1 MVTFKKQLEYLK
13 DSLSQIILGLIMF
26 SLSFSGLGIALL
38 LRQWKYSGTVIAS
51 FGILTEIVALL
62 LCYDIFKGFLKKD
75 EEIKPSKQPKK
86 KLS

>member
-13 DSLSQIILGLIMF
+13 DSLSQIILGLVLF

-51 FGILTEIVALL
+51 FGILTELVALL
-62 LCYDIFKGFLKKD
+62 LCYFIFKGYLKKD
-75 EEIKPSKQPKK
+75 EEIKPSEHPKK
-86 KLS
+86 K